1 MHRIRQISAAGLSSH
16 FANAPPTGG
25 YDQQPSPG
33 SVRRTQPAAGLRIVV
48 VEDEAIISM
57 EIEALLVEMGAEIVG
72 AASNTDQAV
81 RLADTRRPDCLTMNI
96 SVQGKRD
103 GVRAAIEIYE
113 RFGIRSVFVSAFGDP
128 QTVARA
134 QFANPIAWVSKP
146 VSKSELGAALSAVP
160 RHQDR

>member
-1 MHRIRQISAAGLSSH
+1 MRGIRQISAFGLPPH
-16 FANAPPTGG
+16 FADTPPTGG
-25 YDQQPSPG
+25 YGQQPSPC
-33 SVRRTQPAAGLRIVV
+33 SIRRPQPAAGLRVVV

-57 EIEALLVEMGAEIVG
+57 EIEDLLVEMGAEIVG
-72 AASNTDQAV
+72 TASTADEAI
-81 RLADTRRPDCLTMNI
+81 RLADTKRPDCLTMDI
-96 SVQGKRD
+96 SINGNRD

-134 QFANPIAWVSKP
+134 QFANPVAWVSKP

-160 RHQDR
+160 KD